1 MIKFTYANIH
11 NNTDKYHSYLALAQR
26 CATDIIQN
34 LGDEPKYK
42 IFDFQTTR
50 QDIDNLSEITKHIKD
65 RYKNIIIVAMG
76 GAMLN
81 PQSLLNLNGA
91 LEQKNIYFLGNTDPI
106 YFENLV
112 QKIDLQDSAI
122 IIISNSGNT
131 LETIALSKMMI
142 ATYKNANINEYGK
155 HFFFITNPINGALQ
169 KIAKDINAMIIPH
182 QAGISGR
189 FSGLTNVTTFIGI
202 IAGIDIEEYL
212 NGAESALTDFINNPH
227 APSIIAAANISTA
240 AKPIMVS
247 LAYLQQFNYFLEW
260 YCQIIAESLGKNNQ
274 SITPIR
280 GLGPND
286 QHSMLQLYIE
296 GPDDKFY
303 NFFYVSNL
311 GTNQN
316 TNSDI
321 FSYLRQINDINF
333 TATKETLESIGSPLR
348 SIMLPDLSAHTIG
361 DLTANMML
369 ETILLCKMAGVNP
382 FDQPGV
388 ELIKT
393 RTNKLVA

>member
-1 MIKFTYANIH
+1 MIKFSYANIH
-11 NNTDKYHSYLALAQR
+11 NTDKYHSYLALAQR

-34 LGDEPKYK
+34 LPHNPKYK
-42 IFDFQTTR
+42 IFDFQAAR
-50 QDIDNLSEITKHIKD
+50 REIDNFAEITQHAKD

-76 GAMLN
+76 GAILN
-81 PQSLLNLNGA
+81 PQSLLYLNGT
-91 LEQKNIYFLGNTDPI
+91 LERKNIYFLGNTDPF
-106 YFENLV
+106 YFQNLV
-112 QKIDLQDSAI
+112 QSLDLRETAV

-142 ATYKNANINEYGK
+142 AAYKNLNINEYNK
-155 HFFFITNPINGALQ
+155 HFFFITNPINSTLQ
-169 KIAKDINAMIIPH
+169 KIAKDINALIIPH
-182 QAGISGR
+182 QTGISGR
-189 FSGLTNVTTFIGI
+189 FSGFTNVTTFIGI
-202 IAGIDIEEYL
+202 ITGIDIEGYL
-212 NGAESALTDFINNPH
+212 NGAESALEDFVNNQH
-227 APSIIAAANISTA
+227 SSSIIAAANIRAA

-311 GTNQN
+311 GANK
-316 TNSDI
+316 NSNEDI
-321 FSYLRQINDINF
+321 FSYLSHINDINF
-333 TATKETLESIGSPLR
+333 TATKETLESIDRPMR

-361 DLTANMML
+361 NLTANMML
-369 ETILLCKMAGVNP
+369 ETILLCKMAEVNP

-388 ELIKT
+388 ELIKI